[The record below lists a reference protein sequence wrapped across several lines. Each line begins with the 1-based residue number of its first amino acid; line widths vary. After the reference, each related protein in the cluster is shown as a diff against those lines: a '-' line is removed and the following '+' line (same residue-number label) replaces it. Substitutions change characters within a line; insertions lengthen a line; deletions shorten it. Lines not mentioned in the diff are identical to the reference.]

1 MRIALL
7 SYRSKPHCGGQ
18 GVYVRHLSRELVGL
32 GHTVEV
38 FSGQPYPELDPGVL
52 LTKVPSLDLY
62 REPDPFRTPARGE
75 FRDAIDVLELAT
87 MYTAGFP
94 EPLTFSLRAAR
105 LLTGRTADFDVVHD
119 NQTLGYGLL
128 RLLADG
134 LPLVSTIHHP
144 ITIDRR
150 TDLAAAAGW
159 KRRLSLRRWYGFL
172 TMQGR
177 VARRLPRVLTVS
189 HSSARDIVAEF
200 GVDPGRVE
208 VIPLGVD
215 AEVFRLPAL
224 PRVPGRLVAM
234 ASADTPMKGIAT
246 LLEAFAKLRTE
257 RDVELVLVA
266 KPVPGGMTES
276 LVESLAISR
285 NVRFVNGIS
294 DVELAE
300 LIGSAE
306 IACVPSLYEG
316 FSLPTVEA
324 MACGT
329 PLVVSRGGALPE
341 VVGQDGLC
349 ADLVTPGDVGELA
362 DAIGTLL
369 DDPARRTA
377 MSLAGR
383 LRALEYYS
391 WTSVAVATVSA
402 YERAIAA
409 TQMDSNAHPDSQP
422 RTDTRGGSLAH
433 R

>member
-105 LLTGRTADFDVVHD
+105 LLRGRTADFDVVHD

-128 RLLADG
+128 RMLADG
-134 LPLVSTIHHP
+134 MPLVSTIHHP

-150 TDLAAAAGW
+150 TDLEAAAGW

-177 VARRLPRVLTVS
+177 VARRLPSVLTVS

-215 AEVFRLPAL
+215 AEVFRLPTL
-224 PRVPGRLVAM
+224 PRMPGRVVAM

-246 LLEAFAKLRTE
+246 LLEAFAKLRAE
-257 RDVELVLVA
+257 RDLELVLVA
-266 KPVPGGMTES
+266 KPVAGGMTES
-276 LVESLAISR
+276 LVERLAIRDS
-285 NVRFVNGIS
+285 VRFVNGIS
-294 DVELAE
+294 DIELAE

-329 PLVVSRGGALPE
+329 PLVVSRGGAIPE

-362 DAIGTLL
+362 DAIGALL

-377 MSLAGR
+377 MSRAGR
-383 LRALEYYS
+383 LRALEHYS
-391 WTSVAVATVSA
+391 WTSVAVATVGA

-409 TQMDSNAHPDSQP
+409 TQMDSKA
-422 RTDTRGGSLAH
+422 RTDAQSRTDSRRGTLAH